1 MKNDKLPIFPNDPRD
16 YQILF
21 LTLFLALGVVN
32 RDWSLQPNSIAAA
45 IVSCL
50 ITQILILVYLN
61 YSRSKEKQ
69 NDKLLNQHFLGI
81 QFVDRKILNIIF
93 SCRSALITGL
103 GLSLLLRSNHWQIM
117 ALAGCLAI
125 VSKFIFCWQHKHFF
139 NPANFG
145 IISVLLLTNNAWVS
159 PGQWGTDWW
168 FFSLF
173 LCAGGIIS
181 NKVGRWETSITFLVT
196 YGGLEALR
204 SFYLG
209 GSWDVWQHQLES
221 GSLLLFAFFM
231 ITDPRSIPNAYAS
244 RLIWSVAIALITFIL
259 RDYFY
264 LSTAMFWA
272 LFITS
277 PLTILLDL
285 ICSASRFNWNKS
297 VVNS

>member
-1 MKNDKLPIFPNDPRD
+1 MKHEKLSQFLNDTRN

-32 RDWSLQPNSIAAA
+32 RDWSLQPFSIAAVLA
-45 IVSCL
+45 SCL
-50 ITQILILVYLN
+50 ITQISVLVYINYLQPEEKSKYKQLN
-61 YSRSKEKQ
+61 PIERS
-69 NDKLLNQHFLGI
+69 
-81 QFVDRKILNIIF
+81 DRSHRLKIIEIIS

-103 GLSLLLRSNHWQIM
+103 GLSLLLRSNHWQTM
-117 ALAGCLAI
+117 AIAGCLAI
-125 VSKFIFCWQHKHFF
+125 VSKFIFCYRNKHFF

-145 IISVLLLTNNAWVS
+145 IISVLLLTNDAWVS

-173 LCAGGIIS
+173 LCTGGIIS
-181 NKVGRWETSITFLVT
+181 NKVGRWETSIAFLLT
-196 YGGLEALR
+196 YAGLEALR

-209 GSWDVWQHQLES
+209 ASWDIWQHQLES

-231 ITDPRSIPNAYAS
+231 ITDPRSIPNAYVS
-244 RLIWSVAIALITFIL
+244 RLIWSIAIAIITFIL

-272 LFITS
+272 LFIVS
-277 PLTILLDL
+277 PLTIFFDS
-285 ICSASRFNWNKS
+285 IFSASRFDWME
-297 VVNS
+297 VLR